1 MKLKKV
7 KILQSMKIHLGNK
20 ITIGKKPSENERRR
34 KWSTKG
40 YFKSV
45 VKLYS
50 FSVLLRREKRLL
62 ILKWKT
68 EGRKS
73 SWYYFSFAILPICN
87 FLSPLLS
94 YDFSHNIY
102 VGLFLDKKSYN
113 FINLF
118 LCILWDFFVMSLV
131 SSKDMLEKLISLLG
145 SSGVTC
151 KGHIRSTCQKLKTF
165 SWKYCR

>member
-1 MKLKKV
+1 MKKV

-20 ITIGKKPSENERRR
+20 IARGKKPSENERRR

-45 VKLYS
+45 VKGYS
-50 FSVLLRREKRLL
+50 FSILLRKEKRLL

-68 EGRKS
+68 KWRKP
-73 SWYYFSFAILPICN
+73 SWYYFTFAILPICN

-94 YDFSHNIY
+94 YGISHNIY
-102 VGLFLDKKSYN
+102 VGLFHDKKCCN

-118 LCILWDFFVMSLV
+118 PYFLWDFFVMSLV
-131 SSKDMLEKLISLLG
+131 ISGKDMLEKLISLLG
-145 SSGVTC
+145 SSGATR
-151 KGHIRSTCQKLKTF
+151 KGHIRSTC
-165 SWKYCR
+165 